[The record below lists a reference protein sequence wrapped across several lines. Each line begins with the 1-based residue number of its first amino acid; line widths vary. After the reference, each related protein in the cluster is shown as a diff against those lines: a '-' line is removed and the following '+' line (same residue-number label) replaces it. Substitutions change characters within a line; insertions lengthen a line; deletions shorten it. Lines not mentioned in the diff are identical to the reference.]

1 MKQSSTWRKL
11 HCVSFSLK
19 SFAHL
24 LSACSVKWFTDNQAI
39 PLIVDSGC
47 MKQHLHQLAVDIFH
61 NVRENNI
68 EIEAEWI
75 PRSLNEKADYLSKI
89 VDCDDWKAKD
99 CYFHSANSYW
109 GPCSVDY
116 FASYKN
122 HKVPRFYSKFFN
134 LDSLGVDSLAFS
146 RVGKFCW
153 LVPPVSFVKNVI
165 RHVCFC
171 QSRGTLVIPY
181 WPSVPFWPFL
191 VERRGFSDYL
201 SLIFSLL
208 RPAKMFISM
217 GQIIVPFLA
226 QRILVPQC
234 FFCCL
239 TELYSA
245 CAVSCGICL

>member
-1 MKQSSTWRKL
+1 MERTPL
-11 HCVSFSLK
+11 CSFCFEK
-19 SFAHL
+19 FAHL
-24 LSACSVKWFTDNQAI
+24 LSGCSVKWFTDNQTV
-39 PLIVDSGC
+39 PFIVDSGS
-47 MKQHLHQLAVDIFH
+47 MKLCSLQLAGDIFDTAKK
-61 NVRENNI
+61 VISKSRLSWYLVQLI
-68 EIEAEWI
+68 TDA
-75 PRSLNEKADYLSKI
+75 RSSI
-89 VDCDDWKAKD
+89 DDWSVKD
-99 CYFHSANSYW
+99 SYFHEVTSYW

-217 GQIIVPFLA
+217 GQITVPFWLGE
-226 QRILVPQC
+226 
-234 FFCCL
+234 F
-239 TELYSA
+239 
-245 CAVSCGICL
+245 